1 MTLLGIRRLDLHIVS
16 RFLVDFVLLFLM
28 LFAFATLIDAV
39 LRLEEFRKSTALLMG
54 PGAEPRWFDVL
65 ATIATFHGPRV
76 FQFYQYLFG
85 LVAVAAAGFTV
96 ARMQKDRELIA
107 MLAAGIPL
115 QRAALPILVGFA
127 LLSVGQVVNQEVV
140 LPSLAARLRA
150 DLPVYLK
157 AKEWAVPLEVDRSG
171 NLIRAAAFDPVAG
184 TLDQLIIYQR
194 TPDGQIARRISSP
207 RAVWSEAQSAWLLE
221 GGRADE
227 RSGIGAGPNQ
237 SANAQAPS
245 QPVTAFVTDLGPDA
259 LALRGD
265 AVNSHLI
272 STARLREMRME
283 GAIAAS
289 PYRHLVGS
297 RFAVLVVNLALL
309 CISLPFLLRRE
320 PGGLLQP
327 AIRSAAVMV
336 PLGIVAL
343 GALAVPNPWLGTT
356 VGLMLPIA
364 ILVPAA
370 VWRLSTMDT

>member
-1 MTLLGIRRLDLHIVS
+1 MSLLGIRRLDLHILT
-16 RFLVDFVLLFLM
+16 RFLVDFVLLFAM

-127 LLSVGQVVNQEVV
+127 LLSAGQVVNQEVV

-150 DLPVYLK
+150 DLPTYLK

-184 TLDQLIIYQR
+184 TLEQLIIYQR
-194 TPDGQIARRISSP
+194 TPDGQIARRIASP

-227 RSGIGAGPNQ
+227 RSGAGAGAGQ
-237 SANAQAPS
+237 NAKAPS
-245 QPVTAFVTDLGPDA
+245 ASVTAFVTDLGPDA
-259 LALRGD
+259 LSLRGD

-327 AIRSAAVMV
+327 AIRSAAIMV
-336 PLGIVAL
+336 PLGIIAL

-364 ILVPAA
+364 VLVPAA
-370 VWRLSTMDT
+370 VWRLSAMET